1 MSQVSSLSCNKIEIA
16 AMDWRYSYI
25 ELLEI
30 FWRSRFLFLAVS
42 GLTPPRKAPVHS
54 KNSSE
59 RLEEYGFEIAAL
71 KSMTLVG
78 T

>member
-16 AMDWRYSYI
+16 AMDWSYSYI

-42 GLTPPRKAPVHS
+42 GLKPPRKAPVHS

-59 RLEEYGFEIAAL
+59 RLEENGFEIAAL